1 MILRMVNLLNFVLE
15 GLIFINVQWKSY
27 EKLIN
32 SIGKDFWRLSRNAV
46 NYKNLGIWG
55 YSN

>member
-15 GLIFINVQWKSY
+15 GLIFINAQWKSY

-32 SIGKDFWRLSRNAV
+32 SIGKDFWRLPRNAV
-46 NYKNLGIWG
+46 NYKNLVIWG